1 MRSGTLITQSNPN
14 DLMEKLNS
22 LTLEDAF
29 FQLCDEKNVEI
40 ITDKIASYVDD
51 SKILNNRKELPLENN
66 RKLINFPNLK
76 VLLRKSYIKVRGNPI
91 SLFLFYLLPVIQIT
105 ALKLCFGQKPINSP
119 IAIYN
124 GEVVPKFSQ
133 IFIDTI
139 DKKYIKPK
147 FYDTNETAI
156 NTVINGKNWFA
167 ITFEKNFSES
177 FETRFLNP
185 IDLNDQE
192 LDSSKIKLYADM
204 SNTVIGN
211 HIQRELLISF
221 EKFIK
226 NLSLTMGYNPNAVSQ
241 PIIIEKEFYGSQDS
255 SLSDYFAPGVL
266 MAVLHSMPMIVAAF
280 MLVIERKDGH
290 LERVFVAGVKPTE
303 VLIINIIML
312 FIAISLQ
319 VLLSMILAFGLYDIP
334 LKGSYLDT
342 YALLVCQSLQGM
354 SFGQFLSLCF
364 DEEYSVMV
372 CLTAIFEVILKKVSI
387 SRCFKYSEFL

>member
-29 FQLCDEKNVEI
+29 FQLYDEKNVEI
-40 ITDKIASYVDD
+40 INDKIASYVED
-51 SKILNNRKELPLENN
+51 SKISNNRKEFPLEND
-66 RKLINFPNLK
+66 RKLINFSNLK

-105 ALKLCFGQKPINSP
+105 ALELCFGQKPINSP

-124 GEVVPKFSQ
+124 GEVVPKLSQ

-139 DKKYIKPK
+139 DRRYLKPK

-167 ITFEKNFSES
+167 IAFEKNFSES

-221 EKFIK
+221 GKFIR
-226 NLSLTMGYNPNAVSQ
+226 NLSLTMGFNPNAMSQ
-241 PIIIEKEFYGSQDS
+241 TIIIEKEFYGSHDS
-255 SLSDYFAPGVL
+255 SVSDYFAPGVL

-280 MLVIERKDGH
+280 ILVIERKDGH

-312 FIAISLQ
+312 FIAILLQ

-342 YALLVCQSLQGM
+342 YALLVCQGLQGM
-354 SFGQFLSLCF
+354 IFGQFLSLCF

-372 CLTAIFEVILKKVSI
+372 CLTAIFKVILKKSVSI
-387 SRCFKYSEFL
+387 SRYSKY

>member
-51 SKILNNRKELPLENN
+51 SKIPNNRKELPLENN
-66 RKLINFPNLK
+66 RKLINFSNLK

-156 NTVINGKNWFA
+156 NTVIIGKIWFA
-167 ITFEKNFSES
+167 ITFVYYFSES

-266 MAVLHSMPMIVAAF
+266 MADCSGFYFSYRAKRWSP
-280 MLVIERKDGH
+280 RK
-290 LERVFVAGVKPTE
+290 
-303 VLIINIIML
+303 
-312 FIAISLQ
+312 
-319 VLLSMILAFGLYDIP
+319 
-334 LKGSYLDT
+334 
-342 YALLVCQSLQGM
+342 
-354 SFGQFLSLCF
+354 SFCCRG
-364 DEEYSVMV
+364 
-372 CLTAIFEVILKKVSI
+372 
-387 SRCFKYSEFL
+387 